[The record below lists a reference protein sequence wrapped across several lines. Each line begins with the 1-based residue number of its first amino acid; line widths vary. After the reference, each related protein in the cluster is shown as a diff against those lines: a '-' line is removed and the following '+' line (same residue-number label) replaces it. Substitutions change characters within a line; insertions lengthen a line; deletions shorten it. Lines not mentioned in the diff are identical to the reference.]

1 MITLFALGFP
11 VAIVLIDNKR
21 KQKKLDKEV
30 EQERQ
35 RLERERAKYKRE
47 EEERAYWENLKKK
60 EREEAQEAWKEAVE
74 AALTDRKEEERV
86 EPKKPYTPP
95 TVEVIHPKKAR
106 TYSELLLDPRWRDK
120 RLEILKRD
128 NGICQYCG
136 KQEHSM
142 HVHHKYYMK
151 YPDGKKLPP
160 WNYPDDALITLCE
173 HCHKWWHSTH
183 KYKVYWHKYDNEY
196 EY

>member
-1 MITLFALGFP
+1 MAS
-11 VAIVLIDNKR
+11 IDK
-21 KQKKLDKEV
+21 
-30 EQERQ
+30 
-35 RLERERAKYKRE
+35 
-47 EEERAYWENLKKK
+47 
-60 EREEAQEAWKEAVE
+60 
-74 AALTDRKEEERV
+74 
-86 EPKKPYTPP
+86 PKKPYVPP
-95 TVEVIHPKKAR
+95 RVDVIEAIKHQPKSQGRTLPLPTPKKAR

-128 NGICQYCG
+128 NGACQYCG

-160 WNYPDDALITLCE
+160 WNYPNDALITLCE
-173 HCHKWWHSTH
+173 NCHKWWHSTH